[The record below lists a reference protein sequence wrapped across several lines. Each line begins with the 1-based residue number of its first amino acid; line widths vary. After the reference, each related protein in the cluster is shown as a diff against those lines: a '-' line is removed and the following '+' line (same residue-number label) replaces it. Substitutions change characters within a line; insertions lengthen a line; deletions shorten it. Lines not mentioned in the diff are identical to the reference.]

1 MDVQTEGI
9 TNEELQLAA
18 RNHGMPLEAL
28 RLDVSP
34 PGLHYVLV
42 HYDVPFLDAAAHRL
56 SVHGLVKWP
65 LSLSVDDLRARPTV
79 DVTVTME
86 CAGNGRALLEP
97 RPRSQ
102 PWLVEAIGTAR
113 WTGVPVRDLLDE
125 AGVEAGACEVVFG
138 GADRGVE
145 GGEEQ
150 RYQRSLTLEELL
162 AGEAIVAYAMNGD
175 PLPAQHGHPLRLVV
189 PGWYGMTNVKWLTD
203 LEVVAEPFQGYQN
216 RAAYRMRQD
225 AEDPGTP
232 VRRIAPRSLL
242 VPPGIPDFF
251 TRRRVVPIGHT
262 LLEGRAWSGM
272 AEIVRVE
279 VSVDGG
285 ETYAD
290 AALEPGAGPYAWRR
304 FTLPWE
310 PSVTGEHELCARATD
325 AAGNVQPAAPPW
337 NLGGYMNN
345 AVQRVAVSVVAD
357 GGQMA
362 TPV

>member
-1 MDVQTEGI
+1 LDVQSEGI
-9 TNEELQLAA
+9 SAEELQLAA

-28 RLDVSP
+28 RLDLSP

-42 HYDVPFLDAAAHRL
+42 HYDVLFLDAAAHRL
-56 SVHGLVKWP
+56 SVHGRVRRP
-65 LSLSVDDLRARPTV
+65 LTLSIEELRARPPV

-113 WTGVPVRDLLDE
+113 WTGVRVRDLLDE

-150 RYQRSLTLEELL
+150 RYQRAVTLEELL
-162 AGEAIVAYAMNGD
+162 AGEAIVAYAMNDG
-175 PLPAQHGHPLRLVV
+175 PLLAQHGHPLRLVV

-203 LEVVAEPFQGYQN
+203 MEVVDAPFEGYQN
-216 RAAYRMRQD
+216 REGYRMRQD
-225 AEDPGTP
+225 ADEPGTP
-232 VRRIAPRSLL
+232 VTRIAPRALL

-251 TRRRVVPIGHT
+251 TRRRVVPNGRT

-285 ETYAD
+285 ETYAE
-290 AALEPGAGPYAWRR
+290 AALDQGAGRYAWRR
-304 FTLPWE
+304 FSLPWE
-310 PSVTGEHELCARATD
+310 PTGPGEHVVCARATD

-345 AVQRVAVSVVAD
+345 AVQRVAVSVVD
-357 GGQMA
+357 DRGHLA
-362 TPV
+362 TPA